1 MYYVLV
7 RWAQRREIS
16 EIVNEAKKLCK
27 DVLIKPFEG
36 LAKRLP
42 DGRVQA
48 YPDPGTRGHP
58 WTIGWGA
65 TGPDIN
71 PGTVW
76 TMQQCEDALDHHVEY
91 FVRGLVKLSPAVKT
105 ALPRRIAA
113 VTSWVYNCGLGNY
126 RVSTFKKRVD
136 AGDWDGAADQCML
149 WNKAAGRV
157 LPGLTRRRAAEA
169 ALMR

>member
-1 MYYVLV
+1 MN
-7 RWAQRREIS
+7 E
-16 EIVNEAKKLCK
+16 EAKKLCK

-42 DGRVQA
+42 DGRVTA

-76 TMQQCEDALDHHVEY
+76 TIEQCEDALDHHVEY
-91 FVRGLVKLSPAVKT
+91 FLRGLFKMSPKLQT

-113 VTSWVYNCGLGNY
+113 VTSWAYNCGLGNY